1 MLIKKRYLILKTFRV
16 EGYYD
21 CVDTEYYETTHKMRM
36 YTNEFC
42 SSLLQGNYLE
52 GNVDLSSGR
61 IEMYDA
67 VEFGLAFT
75 YDNNIDVIYMYL
87 DFESL
92 IQNGILRE
100 VPLEDDVKL
109 NKKEAYDMAQQTME
123 VTKFVLHT
131 GLSQEMIDYY
141 VKQIILCIHAQ
152 ADYIIDNL

>member
-75 YDNNIDVIYMYL
+75 YDNNIDVIYMFL
-87 DFESL
+87 MGEE
-92 IQNGILRE
+92 I
-100 VPLEDDVKL
+100 VCVKL
-109 NKKEAYDMAQQTME
+109 HKDSERKESHTYILIMILGGI
-123 VTKFVLHT
+123 VL
-131 GLSQEMIDYY
+131 LSGIKIQKGQVLSTE
-141 VKQIILCIHAQ
+141 KHL
-152 ADYIIDNL
+152 